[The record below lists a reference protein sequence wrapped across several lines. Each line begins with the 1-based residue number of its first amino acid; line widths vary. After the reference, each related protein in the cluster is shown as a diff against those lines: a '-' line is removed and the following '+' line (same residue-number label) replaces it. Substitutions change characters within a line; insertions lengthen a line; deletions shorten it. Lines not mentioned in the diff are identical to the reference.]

1 MSRYTEGWAT
11 AAALAAVCTPVLAQ
25 DAWPERPVRM
35 IVPFQAGSATDSA
48 ARVVGLRMG
57 ALLKQPVIVENRVG
71 ASGLIGAE
79 AVVRAAP
86 DGYTIL
92 LGTVSTQSVSVG
104 LNSKMSFDPARDLA
118 PVGLIGASPYVL
130 VSASRI
136 AAKDLAAF
144 VAEARTQPGKLTYA
158 SAGNASMANL
168 AAQLLAYQAGI
179 QLAHIPYKSSA
190 QSVTD
195 TINGTIALQFGSVM
209 PVLPYVKNGVL
220 KALAVTGA
228 QRLPLLPD
236 VPTVAESGL
245 PGYRAELWMGLFAPK
260 DTPADVLDRLSR
272 TLNAALAD
280 REVAESLLGQGIQ
293 ATPLDRRAFAGF
305 VQAETAKWS
314 KVVKDAGI
322 TGE

>member
-1 MSRYTEGWAT
+1 MNRCI
-11 AAALAAVCTPVLAQ
+11 AALAASIFLVPAAQ
-25 DAWPERPVRM
+25 QAMAQGTWPERPVRM

-48 ARVVGLRMG
+48 ARVVGQRM
-57 ALLKQPVIVENRVG
+57 AELLKQAVIVENRVG

-92 LGTVSTQSVSVG
+92 LGTVSTQSVSIG
-104 LNSKMSFDPARDLA
+104 LGSKMSFDPAKDLA
-118 PVGLIGASPYVL
+118 PIGLIGASPYVL

-136 AAKDLAAF
+136 AAKDLPAFIEAA
-144 VAEARTQPGKLTYA
+144 RSQPGKLTYA

-168 AAQLLAYQAGI
+168 AAQLMAYQAGI

-195 TINGTIALQFGSVM
+195 TVNGTITLQFGSVM
-209 PVLPYVKNGVL
+209 PVLPHVKSGAL
-220 KALAVTGA
+220 KALAVTGEK
-228 QRLPLLPD
+228 RLPLLPE

-245 PGYRAELWMGLFAPK
+245 PGYRAELWMGLFAPAN
-260 DTPADVLDRLSR
+260 TSAGVLDKLSS
-272 TLNAALAD
+272 TLKAALTD
-280 REVAESLLGQGIQ
+280 KEVVEALLGQGIQ
-293 ATPLDRRAFAGF
+293 VTPMERQAFSAF
-305 VQAETAKWS
+305 VNDETAKWT

-322 TGE
+322 VGE